1 VIDWTPVKTA
11 GFSPGNG
18 PLQAGEWGSAMAG
31 QPGFFDSDERLKAL
45 SAAGDPLDGWR
56 R

>member
-18 PLQAGEWGSAMAG
+18 TLQAGEWGSAMAG